1 MPVIALRCRTRF
13 LFRVTTELEAHGGKN
28 FGSELPFGARSE
40 ALIESFAEHRRG
52 RPGLDGGE
60 NGPAAF
66 AGVGDTAGEA
76 LESGL
81 LEKRD
86 GGEIEEP
93 GSDDATAAPDF
104 GNVGEIEIVLVV
116 LGISERSCFRIR
128 FM

>member
-1 MPVIALRCRTRF
+1 MDASRRRSRF

-66 AGVGDTAGEA
+66 AGVGDAAGEA

-86 GGEIEEP
+86 GGEMQEP
-93 GSDDATAAPDF
+93 GRHEAAAAPDY
-104 GNVGEIEIVLVV
+104 GTSGGL
-116 LGISERSCFRIR
+116 
-128 FM
+128 